1 MAQTATETTTAEGAT
16 TEGTEAHGGGHGAFP
31 PLDTTSFPSQLFW
44 LVIFFGALYLLMS
57 RMVLPKLAAIL
68 GARKDQI
75 DGDLT
80 RAAVLKDETEAAI
93 KNYEKALSD
102 ARAKATDIGRD
113 TRAKVSSEIDTE
125 QAALDAELSK
135 KIKDAE
141 ARVAKAKA
149 KAMESVESIA
159 GESAADIV
167 ANLTGGKT
175 LKTAVAKAVAAA
187 KR

>member
-1 MAQTATETTTAEGAT
+1 MATTTTETTGAEGG
-16 TEGTEAHGGGHGAFP
+16 ESKFP
-31 PLDTTSFPSQLFW
+31 PLDVKSFPSQLFW
-44 LVIFFGALYLLMS
+44 LVIFFAALYLLMG
-57 RMVLPKLAAIL
+57 RLVLPKLAAIL
-68 GARKDQI
+68 SARKGQI
-75 DGDLT
+75 DGDLA
-80 RAAVLKDETEAAI
+80 RASALKDETEAAV
-93 KNYEKALSD
+93 KHYEKALFD

-113 TRAKVSSEIDTE
+113 TRAKVSAEIDAE
-125 QAALDAELSK
+125 QATLDGALSK

-141 ARVAKAKA
+141 AKVAKAKA

-167 ANLTGGKT
+167 ASLTGGKT